1 MVQDQYVSLS
11 AAWFT
16 LSLVNAG
23 LAQSKQ
29 RSGLNWWLVSL
40 FLGPVATL
48 LIVAWPPGTGGYA
61 ATPPGTMDRP
71 QAVVIGAGILLFALL
86 VIGLVNFAG
95 SR

>member
-1 MVQDQYVSLS
+1 MQDAYVSLS

-16 LSLVNAG
+16 LSLINAG

-29 RSGLNWWLVSL
+29 RSGLNWWFASL

-48 LIVAWPPGTGGYA
+48 MIVAWPPGEPATEPA
-61 ATPPGTMDRP
+61 AGKMSRT
-71 QAVVIGAGILLFALL
+71 QAVLLGGGALAIIVVMVGLLQ
-86 VIGLVNFAG
+86 FAG

>member
-1 MVQDQYVSLS
+1 MQDQYVSFS

-40 FLGPVATL
+40 LLGPLATL
-48 LIVAWPPGTGGYA
+48 LIVAWPPGGAGYPQGMPA
-61 ATPPGTMDRP
+61 GTMDRR
-71 QAVVIGAGILLFALL
+71 QAMIIGAVILLLVAGVLAVVSL
-86 VIGLVNFAG
+86 AG
-95 SR
+95 SP